1 MSTRLTPGVVA
12 GLPGRRLRQH
22 ATAALLL
29 LGVVPALAHAQGRAA
44 TDSLRTLDRLW
55 AQTYA
60 QHDTVAAKSLFSDS
74 IVITTGSGRVKDK
87 QGELA
92 DVRADPDL
100 RVHYFRTRDVEARVR
115 GGTGIVTGLAEWEYT
130 YRGKVEGVRRRY
142 TAVYSRGGSLG
153 WEMVALHLGPA
164 PDPPRTP

>member
-1 MSTRLTPGVVA
+1 MPARL
-12 GLPGRRLRQH
+12 LRQH

-29 LGVVPALAHAQGRAA
+29 LGAAPALAHGQGRAA
-44 TDSLRTLDRLW
+44 TDSLRALDRLW
-55 AQTYA
+55 AQTYTK
-60 QHDTVAAKSLFSDS
+60 HDTAAAKSLFSDS
-74 IVITTGSGRVKDK
+74 IVITPASGRLKDK

-100 RVHYFRTRDVEARVR
+100 RVHYFRTQDVGVRVH

-130 YRGKVEGVRRRY
+130 YRGKVQGVRRRY

-153 WEMVALHLGPA
+153 WQMVALHLGPA